1 MTDTTNTETTTTAAP
16 AEGMAEKLAAA
27 GAKAKAAKA
36 ARTIKVVKGA
46 NLNPQFLELA
56 AAAGAK
62 VEEKSGFYKITTDV
76 KGKAMYLAR
85 KGGRVDLSGF
95 TVTDPSVVQVSEEEA
110 QAKHLGKVRGQL
122 NFELAGD
129 GDAALVTAFSAGLTE
144 LAVPLPVVEKP
155 KREPKPKAE
164 KPAAAAPAEST
175 PAAEQTPP
183 PAETPAAPAA
193 QA

>member
-1 MTDTTNTETTTTAAP
+1 MTDTTNTETTEVTTAAP

-27 GAKAKAAKA
+27 GEKAKAAKA

-56 AAAGAK
+56 KTAGAK
-62 VEEKSGFYKITTDV
+62 VEEKSGFYKITTEV

-95 TVTDPSVVQVSEEEA
+95 TVTNDSVVQISEEEA

-129 GDAALVTAFSAGLTE
+129 GDAALLGAFSAGLVE

-155 KREPKPKAE
+155 KREPKPKVE
-164 KPAAAAPAEST
+164 KPAAEAAAT
-175 PAAEQTPP
+175 TEQTPP
-183 PAETPAAPAA
+183 PAEAVEQAPAA